1 MSPIRGLVSQ
11 ARGILPKIP
20 FRAQTVLIVAV
31 SIVSVSTLLIAIQ
44 AQSIR
49 QQVLA
54 ERSLGIER
62 VARSL
67 QQNADYAADSG
78 GRDYQRADLQKRLP
92 DITRQIGA
100 DAVVISDSRGLP
112 FSASEAS
119 LMTNEFD
126 RQAADEV
133 LRTGSSLVRQQS
145 AESLVYTLPFRL
157 AGDEPAVFQARVD
170 QRALLAAISTATTG
184 SILPSIIVLLLAVPL
199 AGYVSNRILAG
210 AYEREQLLRVEAR
223 FGSLVRNSSDV
234 VAIVA
239 VDGNIQYVS
248 PSLERVLGFG
258 QADAQDVNIFE
269 MLDPGEV
276 AGARAFLAAV
286 AEAPGTPAKVEWRLR
301 HQDGSWRDFEILCA
315 NLTADPA
322 VRALVLNG
330 RDVSDRKA
338 LEQQLAHQAFHD
350 PLTNLANRALF
361 QDRVDQALARVTRTD
376 GSLAVL
382 FLDLDDFKTV
392 NDSLG
397 HQAGDV
403 LLVEV
408 AERLV
413 AAARASDTVARLGGD
428 EFAILLEGVA
438 EIEIR
443 HVTDRIAA
451 AVRAPIDLD
460 GRQVFVTVSIGIAPT
475 WAGLKTTQ
483 ELLQGADVAMYSAK
497 NRGKG
502 LAKVFEGDMHA
513 NVVSRLTLDADLRG
527 ALERGEFSIHYQPIV
542 ELRGQR
548 LVGLEALVRWH
559 HPTRG
564 LVPPDQFIP
573 MAEETG
579 LITAIGKFV
588 LDGACRQARAW
599 QVAYPLASD
608 LSISVN
614 LSASQIQDG
623 DIVGIVQ
630 AGLEQSGLSPERLIL
645 EVTESVLMHDTAT
658 ALARIVE
665 LKELGVRIAIDDFGT
680 GYSSLAY
687 LRRFAVD
694 ILKIDKSFVDN
705 VASRTDS
712 MALVRAI
719 VDLGRSLRL
728 TTVAEGVELPEQAAE
743 LKALGCDMAQGFLFA
758 RPLDAANMEQL
769 LAGLTEGADGR
780 SQSIAQLQASA

>member
-1 MSPIRGLVSQ
+1 
-11 ARGILPKIP
+11 
-20 FRAQTVLIVAV
+20 
-31 SIVSVSTLLIAIQ
+31 
-44 AQSIR
+44 
-49 QQVLA
+49 
-54 ERSLGIER
+54 
-62 VARSL
+62 
-67 QQNADYAADSG
+67 
-78 GRDYQRADLQKRLP
+78 
-92 DITRQIGA
+92 
-100 DAVVISDSRGLP
+100 
-112 FSASEAS
+112 
-119 LMTNEFD
+119 
-126 RQAADEV
+126 
-133 LRTGSSLVRQQS
+133 
-145 AESLVYTLPFRL
+145 
-157 AGDEPAVFQARVD
+157 
-170 QRALLAAISTATTG
+170 
-184 SILPSIIVLLLAVPL
+184 
-199 AGYVSNRILAG
+199 
-210 AYEREQLLRVEAR
+210 
-223 FGSLVRNSSDV
+223 
-234 VAIVA
+234 
-239 VDGNIQYVS
+239 
-248 PSLERVLGFG
+248 
-258 QADAQDVNIFE
+258 
-269 MLDPGEV
+269 
-276 AGARAFLAAV
+276 
-286 AEAPGTPAKVEWRLR
+286 
-301 HQDGSWRDFEILCA
+301 
-315 NLTADPA
+315 
-322 VRALVLNG
+322 
-330 RDVSDRKA
+330 
-338 LEQQLAHQAFHD
+338 
-350 PLTNLANRALF
+350 
-361 QDRVDQALARVTRTD
+361 
-376 GSLAVL
+376 
-382 FLDLDDFKTV
+382 
-392 NDSLG
+392 
-397 HQAGDV
+397 
-403 LLVEV
+403 
-408 AERLV
+408 V

-497 NRGKG
+497 NSGKG

-599 QVAYPLASD
+599 QVAYPLASN

-623 DIVGIVQ
+623 DIVGIIQ

-743 LKALGCDMAQGFLFA
+743 LMALGCDMAQGFLFA
-758 RPLDAANMEQL
+758 RPLDAANMERL
-769 LAGLTEGADGR
+769 LAGLTVGVDGR
-780 SQSIAQLQASA
+780 STSIAQLQASA